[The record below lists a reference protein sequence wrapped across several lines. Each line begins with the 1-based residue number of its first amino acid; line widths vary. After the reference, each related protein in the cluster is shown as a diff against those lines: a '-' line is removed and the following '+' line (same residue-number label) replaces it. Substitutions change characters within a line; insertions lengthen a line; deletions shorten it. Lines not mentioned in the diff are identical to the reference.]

1 MNLFVSLLLLALVAF
16 SLFLGLF
23 PHSDHV
29 RVLGNLFPFFPMA
42 SHTGHIIMGFIF
54 YALAVFVSQYPII
67 Y

>member
-42 SHTGHIIMGFIF
+42 SHTGHIIFGFIF
-54 YALAVFVSQYPII
+54 YALAVFVAQYSVI

>member
-23 PHSDHV
+23 PHSDHI

-42 SHTGHIIMGFIF
+42 SHTGHIIIGFIF
-54 YALAVFVSQYPII
+54 YALAVFVAQYSII